1 MSTENVRSNPTEH
14 LAIRDL
20 LDRYTDAIN
29 ERDWT
34 TLDSLLTEHGVWAH
48 SGNDDVHHVSEGRG
62 TVAAGI
68 RGFVESTHLV
78 IQMNYA
84 KVIHVDGD
92 RRQHDP
98 RSRSSLC
105 CPLARV
111 RCCSGRTTMTSFG
124 SATANGGSRGA
135 TSARSISRQQHRLA
149 SSSCCKTCSSS
160 FNDAWRSEPG
170 RSGLRAARIQPP
182 TLRRIK

>member
-1 MSTENVRSNPTEH
+1 MSTENVRSNPTDH

-48 SGNDDVHHVSEGRG
+48 SGNDDVHHVFEGRG
-62 TVAAGI
+62 TVTAGI

-92 RRQHDP
+92 RATARSTIHDP
-98 RSRSSLC
+98 GVLS
-105 CPLARV
+105 
-111 RCCSGRTTMTSFG
+111 
-124 SATANGGSRGA
+124 
-135 TSARSISRQQHRLA
+135 
-149 SSSCCKTCSSS
+149 
-160 FNDAWRSEPG
+160 
-170 RSGLRAARIQPP
+170 AARWHACAAVRDVP
-182 TLRRIK
+182 R